1 MEVLDII
8 EHEDGSATY
17 QFDLTPQE
25 HDAMCRNGIMWAIL
39 AGVTGITQERVIQDY
54 LKSQEPSKGD
64 IDETRTDS
72 TSTE

>member
-39 AGVTGITQERVIQDY
+39 AGVTGITQEQVIHDY
-54 LKSQEPSKGD
+54 LDTHSEGLEKE
-64 IDETRTDS
+64 DEA
-72 TSTE
+72 